1 MRRLRI
7 LFVAG
12 TLVATAAPAVAQNP
26 VREAKTIVYGG
37 DREFPPY
44 EYLDDQGNP
53 QGFNIQ
59 LMRAL
64 AREAGLAVEIRL
76 GPRDEHM
83 AEFDAGKT
91 DVIFLSYSDER
102 AAKYQLLD
110 QTWTLSQVL
119 MMRPGLPHYP
129 RGIDDL
135 WGVRV
140 AVDGG
145 SSYNLLLAALPE
157 ARRPTLQVV
166 ATRGDAIR
174 AFARGEV
181 DGVAGNHLT
190 LRFLMGALADEATAV
205 PLLSRPYQL
214 AVLPGRDLVVAPLRI
229 ALDRLKATGEFDR
242 IVEQSLTYPARRTWT
257 ERSAAALGIGG
268 GVGLLLFVGGV
279 AWNRSLQK
287 QVQVRTQA
295 VERTERRYRDIVN
308 NASDIIYRTD
318 PYGRF
323 TFVNPVATRLL
334 GYAETELLAMN
345 YYELMRPDW
354 VPRARAFYE
363 KPARAPEPSYLEFPV
378 RRKDGRELW
387 IGQHVRVIMTGG
399 VTEGFQGTARD
410 ITDRVKAKTELRAER
425 DFVSAVLDMAPVLV
439 TVIGQDSSLVR
450 FNRACEQLT
459 GLAAEQVLGKPFWG
473 LPFLRDEDRAGMD
486 DRISGYAWLNS
497 TTTVDRVWVDY
508 AGAPR
513 TIEWAVTPLRNREGE
528 PAFVIA
534 IGTDVTASRELARL
548 KSQFVSMVSH
558 ELRTPLTS
566 IRASMQLL
574 IAEDITGNEDADQ
587 LVRVALTNTD
597 RLIRI
602 VNDILDIS
610 KIEAGEMMVAP
621 RRADLRPILDDSAQ
635 SVEGFARAAGVTIVS
650 SAGDLPEV
658 MADPDRTIQVLVNL
672 LSNAVKHAP
681 TGSPVEVSA
690 EREGGMMAIAIRDHG
705 RGIPSHKVDAIFE
718 PFTQLDGSDT
728 RRIPGTGLGLTIA
741 RALAEKQGG
750 TIRVTSR
757 EGEGA
762 TFTLTIP
769 LA

>member
-1 MRRLRI
+1 M
-7 LFVAG
+7 VG
-12 TLVATAAPAVAQNP
+12 TLVAIAAPAVAQNP
-26 VREAKTIVYGG
+26 VREAKTIIYGG

-59 LMRAL
+59 LIRAL

-76 GPRDEHM
+76 GSRDEQM
-83 AEFDAGKT
+83 AAFDAGKT
-91 DVIFLSYSDER
+91 DVMFLAYSDER

-110 QTWTLSQVL
+110 QTWTLSQVI

-129 RGIDDL
+129 RGVDDL

-140 AVDGG
+140 AVEDG
-145 SSYNLLLAALPE
+145 SINHLLLAALPE

-205 PLLSRPYQL
+205 PLLARPYQL
-214 AVLPGRDLVVAPLRI
+214 AVLPGRDLMVTPLRV

-242 IVEQSLTYPARRTWT
+242 IVEHSLANPARRTWA
-257 ERSAAALGIGG
+257 ERYAATLGIGG
-268 GVGLLLFVGGV
+268 GVGLLLFVGSM
-279 AWNRSLQK
+279 AWSRTLQS

-295 VERTERRYRDIVN
+295 VERTERRYRDLVD
-308 NASDIIYRTD
+308 NASDMIYRTD
-318 PYGRF
+318 PHGRF
-323 TFVNPVATRLL
+323 TFVNPVATRIL
-334 GYAETELLAMN
+334 GYAETELLAMK
-345 YYELMRPDW
+345 YFELMRPDW
-354 VPRARAFYE
+354 VPRAMAFYE
-363 KPARAPEPSYLEFPV
+363 KSTRTPEPSYLEFPV
-378 RRKDGRELW
+378 RRKDGGEIW
-387 IGQHVRVIMTGG
+387 VGQHVRVIMTGG
-399 VTEGFQGTARD
+399 VIEGFQGIARD
-410 ITDRVKAKTELRAER
+410 ITDRVNARTELRAER

-439 TVIGQDSSLVR
+439 TVMDQDSNVVR

-459 GLAAEQVLGKPFWG
+459 GLPAEQVLGKPFWA
-473 LPFLRDEDRAGMD
+473 LPFLRNEDRVGMD
-486 DRISGYAWLNS
+486 DRISGYATLNS

-508 AGAPR
+508 AGTPR
-513 TIEWAVTPLRNREGE
+513 MIEWAVAPLRNREGE
-528 PAFVIA
+528 AAFAIA
-534 IGTDVTASRELARL
+534 IGTDVTASRALEGL

-574 IAEDITGNEDADQ
+574 IAEGITGSEDADQ
-587 LVRVALTNTD
+587 LVHVALANAE

-621 RRADLRPILDDSAQ
+621 RRADLRSILDDSAQ
-635 SVEGFARAAGVTIVS
+635 SVEGFARAAGVTLVS

-658 MADPDRTIQVLVNL
+658 MADPDRAIQVLVNL
-672 LSNAVKHAP
+672 LSNAIKHAP
-681 TGSPVEVSA
+681 TGSQVEVSA

-705 RGIPSHKVDAIFE
+705 PGIPSHKVDSIFE

-750 TIRVTSR
+750 TIRVASR

-769 LA
+769 LAENNE

>member
-64 AREAGLAVEIRL
+64 GREAGLAVEIRL

-91 DVIFLSYSDER
+91 DVMFLSYSDER

-110 QTWTLSQVL
+110 QVWTLSQVL

-129 RGIDDL
+129 RGVDDL

-140 AVDGG
+140 AVDDG
-145 SSYNLLLAALPE
+145 SINHRLLAALPE

-323 TFVNPVATRLL
+323 TFVNPATTRLL

-363 KPARAPEPSYLEFPV
+363 KPALAPEPSYLEFPV

-410 ITDRVKAKTELRAER
+410 ITDRVNAKTELRAER

-439 TVIGQDSSLVR
+439 TVIGQDSGLVR

-473 LPFLRDEDRAGMD
+473 LPFLRDEDRVGLA
-486 DRISGYAWLNS
+486 DRLSGYAELNS
-497 TTTVDRVWVDY
+497 TKTVDRVWVDY

-528 PAFVIA
+528 TAFVIA

-610 KIEAGEMMVAP
+610 KLEAGEMMVAP

-635 SVEGFARAAGVTIVS
+635 SVEGFARSAGVTIVS

-681 TGSPVEVSA
+681 TGSQVEVSA

-705 RGIPSHKVDAIFE
+705 RGIPSHKVDFIFE